1 MSFSVIDSFTLQ
13 LILFLFMCIMIE
25 LSFHQLSVAW
35 WTKPLGLLDSG
46 NFWRKLIEFGPF
58 EVEGAGRYF
67 GCGKNS
73 FYPFDGWKYNS
84 TCLKFLLKSFKKKKK
99 KKKENL
105 YEYRKRMGKY
115 HLHFKKWEKALFL
128 FYPYTNLVIVML
140 LFQGGISFVAV
151 KGVVRIYYRQQ
162 QYVRQAQRIVKNYG
176 EE

>member
-1 MSFSVIDSFTLQ
+1 MSKILAEKLQ
-13 LILFLFMCIMIE
+13 
-25 LSFHQLSVAW
+25 
-35 WTKPLGLLDSG
+35 
-46 NFWRKLIEFGPF
+46 
-58 EVEGAGRYF
+58 
-67 GCGKNS
+67 
-73 FYPFDGWKYNS
+73 
-84 TCLKFLLKSFKKKKK
+84 KK

-128 FYPYTNLVIVML
+128 FYPCTNLVIVML